1 MAGFHSIT
9 WPNLLLQT
17 SLIREATLM
26 RKLQHL
32 NVLQLHTSFVVGRE
46 LWLVMPY
53 MAHGSVRSIMKK
65 QGLTQVC
72 SRLADTALCTSCMKS
87 WCADARRQ
95 QYAHHKQHWCAQ
107 QLMQPTTVA
116 DVSGGN
122 GQVKHQQC

>member
-1 MAGFHSIT
+1 
-9 WPNLLLQT
+9 LLLQT

-26 RKLQHL
+26 RKLQHP

-72 SRLADTALCTSCMKS
+72 NRLAGSLVGRVAVDSSSSQRSELEAVAPQLACRGAGAMLN
-87 WCADARRQ
+87 Q
-95 QYAHHKQHWCAQ
+95 Q
-107 QLMQPTTVA
+107 QL
-116 DVSGGN
+116 
-122 GQVKHQQC
+122 